1 MDPANPS
8 ANILIV
14 EDERGSRITLTA
26 LLEAEGFQVIACET
40 AQEAL
45 GVLTAGD
52 SVDLVVSDLKLRDGS
67 GLQILWALKKIK
79 PDAAFI
85 LMTGHATVE
94 TAIEAVNEGA
104 YAYHLKPLDIDALNH
119 NIRNALHQRGLS
131 IENRELLQK
140 LQLTNAELEENNR
153 ELEQASL
160 AKTQILATVTHELKT
175 PLTSIVGYIDRML
188 EQDRVGILNER
199 QERYLERA
207 QRNSWRLKALID
219 DLLDISRIESGSLEF
234 APVELDLGHE
244 IQEVVKAMQTQIE
257 EKQIRV
263 LVTIP
268 YMVNRITADRLRFS
282 QVISNLLSNACKYSP
297 EKATVAI
304 TAGEANGAVQI
315 DVADTGPGI
324 SPEDQARMFTKFFR
338 ADNSQTR
345 GTSGTGL
352 GLFITKHI
360 VEAQGGAIWLVSEV
374 GKGSTFSFTLPHTH
388 GGGVLEDAPEKI
400 FSSAGPISP
409 DGHGSGNQEGAL
421 EFYPHDEPGV

>member
-1 MDPANPS
+1 MDPAK
-8 ANILIV
+8 ILIV
-14 EDERGSRITLTA
+14 EDEKGSRVTLTA
-26 LLEAEGFQVIACET
+26 LFEAEGYRVIACET

-45 GVLTAGD
+45 GFLTAGE
-52 SVDLVVSDLKLRDGS
+52 SVDLVVSDLKLPDGS
-67 GLQILWALKKIK
+67 GLQILWALNKVN
-79 PDAAFI
+79 PDAVFI

-104 YAYHLKPLDIDALNH
+104 YAYHVKPLDIAALSN

-160 AKTQILATVTHELKT
+160 AKTQILATVTHELRT

-188 EQDRVGILNER
+188 EQDRVGVLNDR

-234 APVELDLGHE
+234 APVVLDLGHE
-244 IQEVVKAMQTQIE
+244 IQEVVRSMQTQID
-257 EKQIRV
+257 EKHIQV

-268 YMVNRITADRLRFS
+268 YTVNRITADRLRFS
-282 QVISNLLSNACKYSP
+282 QVISNLLSNSCKYSP
-297 EKATVAI
+297 ENATVAI
-304 TAGEANGAVQI
+304 TAGEANGFVQI

-324 SPEDQARMFTKFFR
+324 SHEDQARMFTKFFR

-374 GKGSTFSFTLPHTH
+374 GKGSTFSFTLPHTNS
-388 GGGVLEDAPEKI
+388 GGVQEDAPEKVLPR
-400 FSSAGPISP
+400 FGAISP
-409 DGHGSGNQEGAL
+409 DGHGSGNREG
-421 EFYPHDEPGV
+421 ESGIYPHDEPGV

>member
-1 MDPANPS
+1 MDPS
-8 ANILIV
+8 NILIV
-14 EDERGSRITLTA
+14 EDEKGSRVTLTA
-26 LLEAEGFQVIACET
+26 LLEAEGYRVIACET
-40 AQEAL
+40 AQAAL
-45 GVLTAGD
+45 GFLTTGE
-52 SVDLVVSDLKLRDGS
+52 SVDLVVSDLKLPDGS
-67 GLQILWALKKIK
+67 GLQILWALKKIN

-94 TAIEAVNEGA
+94 TAIEAINEGA
-104 YAYHLKPLDIDALNH
+104 YAYHLKPLDIDALSN

-140 LQLTNAELEENNR
+140 LQQSNAELEENNQ

-188 EQDRVGILNER
+188 EQDKVGVLNER

-234 APVELDLGHE
+234 APVELDLGYE
-244 IQEVVKAMQTQIE
+244 IQEVVRSMQTQID
-257 EKQIRV
+257 EKQIQV
-263 LVTIP
+263 LVTLP
-268 YMVNRITADRLRFS
+268 HKADRITADRLRFS

-304 TAGEANGAVQI
+304 TAREANGVVQI

-374 GKGSTFSFTLPHTH
+374 GKGSTFTFTLPRTH
-388 GGGVLEDAPEKI
+388 SGSVRDDAPEKV
-400 FSSAGPISP
+400 FTSAGPISP
-409 DGHGSGNQEGAL
+409 DGHGYGNQEVASG
-421 EFYPHDEPGV
+421 FYPHDESGV

>member
-1 MDPANPS
+1 MNYPATV
-8 ANILIV
+8 LLV
-14 EDERGSRITLTA
+14 EDEKGSRIMLTA
-26 LLEAEGFQVIACET
+26 LLEAEGYRLVSCET

-45 GVLTAGD
+45 GFLTAGET
-52 SVDLVVSDLKLRDGS
+52 VDLVVSDLKLPDGS
-67 GLQILWALKKIK
+67 GLQVLWALKKIH

-104 YAYHLKPLDIDALNH
+104 YAYHVKPLDIDALTH
-119 NIRNALHQRGLS
+119 NIRNALHQRSLS

-140 LQLTNAELEENNR
+140 LQMTNAELEENNR

-175 PLTSIVGYIDRML
+175 PLTSIVGYIDRMM
-188 EQDRVGILNER
+188 EQDKVGVLNER

-219 DLLDISRIESGSLEF
+219 NLLDISRIESGSLEF

-244 IQEVVKAMQTQIE
+244 IQEVVRSMQTQIDD
-257 EKQIRV
+257 KKIQV
-263 LVTIP
+263 LVTLP
-268 YMVNRITADRLRFS
+268 YTVNRITADRLRFS

-297 EKATVAI
+297 DNATVAI
-304 TAGEANGAVQI
+304 TAKVANGTVQI

-324 SPEDQARMFTKFFR
+324 SQEDQALMFTKFYR
-338 ADNSQTR
+338 VDNANTR
-345 GTSGTGL
+345 GISGTGL

-374 GKGSTFSFTLPHTH
+374 GKGSTFTFTLPHTPR
-388 GGGVLEDAPEKI
+388 GGVPEAAPEKVLPI
-400 FSSAGPISP
+400 IGHISQDGP
-409 DGHGSGNQEGAL
+409 GSVSHHLQEAPTPKTNMIWR
-421 EFYPHDEPGV
+421 ED